1 MMPYSHKNDLRNRG
15 ITGVLLAAKSF
26 LSVARIWRG
35 GTRLGAGRE
44 CVRGKHPSRFS
55 KQKGEPQQVNAEV
68 P

>member
-35 GTRLGAGRE
+35 VLGWAQAG
-44 CVRGKHPSRFS
+44 S
-55 KQKGEPQQVNAEV
+55 A
-68 P
+68 